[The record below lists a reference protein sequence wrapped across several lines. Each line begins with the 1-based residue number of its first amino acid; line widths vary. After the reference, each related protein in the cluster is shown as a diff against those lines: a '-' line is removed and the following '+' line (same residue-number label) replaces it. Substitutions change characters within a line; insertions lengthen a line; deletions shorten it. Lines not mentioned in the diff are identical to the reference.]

1 MIEDYNSD
9 DIEEAFALLGA
20 AGWNPRRIDESIV
33 HYENYARCGEP
44 TMMGDVCCEDF
55 YLPHDMISIHP
66 KIQIDVKGN
75 SMRDAGIDDGDT
87 ITVMLGASPAD
98 GDIMVVEIDQEAT
111 VKAYFEDEE
120 GQRWLVPFNKD
131 YSPIELKEG
140 MEVRM
145 VGRVIEVVKKNP
157 RQSYRDCQRIVNA
170 SKAKSA
176 KAPKPSVEQQ
186 ERAIIAIADKVSK
199 GRQWF
204 AVYRPLVDIESELV
218 NKGDFDG
225 FCRLV
230 KRLCPL
236 HEHLPTAQELQ
247 RMDDKSFRRPVL
259 KWNEYD
265 APVSGNRFWE
275 YKRIADDM
283 GGLLAVNVA

>member
-20 AGWNPRRIDESIV
+20 AGWNPRSIDESIA
-33 HYENYARCGEP
+33 HYENYVRCGEP

-75 SMRDAGIDDGDT
+75 SMRDAG
-87 ITVMLGASPAD
+87 
-98 GDIMVVEIDQEAT
+98 
-111 VKAYFEDEE
+111 AYFEDED

-176 KAPKPSVEQQ
+176 KAPKPSVDQQ

-230 KRLCPL
+230 KRLCPH

-247 RMDDKSFRRPVL
+247 RMDDKSFRSFRRPVL

-283 GGLLAVNVA
+283 GGLLTVKVA